1 MERRRRL
8 VDAISPASGAVVM
21 GTGIAS
27 LGLSFDHRDLLSR
40 ILLAITAAVWIALG
54 LVLIWRA
61 LSDRERVLREAR
73 MPSALTGVAGTAVLG
88 SRLETLGW
96 NWAGISLLVIALA
109 LWLML
114 LGPVLRGLVTP
125 TVGVSLMLTV
135 ATESLAVLAVD
146 LASHERAAWLLY
158 AAFAPLGL
166 GLALYAW
173 VMSRFDL
180 RQLVVARGDHWITG
194 GALAISTLAAGEVAL
209 AARSLHELSG
219 SAEALRTISTVL
231 WATTVA
237 WLPVLLTAELLRP
250 RLVYDVRRW
259 ATVFPV
265 GMYAACSFVVG
276 AVAHIPG
283 ITDFAQV
290 WVWVGLALWL
300 SVFIGLLASAR
311 RVIAG

>member
-146 LASHERAAWLLY
+146 LASHARAAWLLY

-237 WLPVLLTAELLRP
+237 WLPVL
-250 RLVYDVRRW
+250 
-259 ATVFPV
+259 
-265 GMYAACSFVVG
+265 
-276 AVAHIPG
+276 
-283 ITDFAQV
+283 
-290 WVWVGLALWL
+290 
-300 SVFIGLLASAR
+300 
-311 RVIAG
+311 